1 MPFKHGS
8 NNVYIYDS
16 LTSKP
21 PRYSLINTTCSFF
34 KCEWDSI
41 HFDVV
46 NVQRQSN
53 HYDCGLFAIAYAVEL
68 AHGKDPAKYDWDS
81 SLFRKDLISC
91 FKKKIDCFPKSKTR
105 TVRLGQRILKSK
117 KIHLFCE
124 CRMPMDESK
133 ATIRCCSCKKSF
145 HTDCMSL
152 KTCFEQWICMKCL
165 EILTPPQY

>member
-1 MPFKHGS
+1 MSNMPFKRGS

-21 PRYSLINTTCSFF
+21 PSNSLINTTCSFF

-68 AHGKDPAKYDWDS
+68 AHGEDPAK
-81 SLFRKDLISC
+81 L
-91 FKKKIDCFPKSKTR
+91 
-105 TVRLGQRILKSK
+105 RLR
-117 KIHLFCE
+117 
-124 CRMPMDESK
+124 
-133 ATIRCCSCKKSF
+133 
-145 HTDCMSL
+145 
-152 KTCFEQWICMKCL
+152 
-165 EILTPPQY
+165 